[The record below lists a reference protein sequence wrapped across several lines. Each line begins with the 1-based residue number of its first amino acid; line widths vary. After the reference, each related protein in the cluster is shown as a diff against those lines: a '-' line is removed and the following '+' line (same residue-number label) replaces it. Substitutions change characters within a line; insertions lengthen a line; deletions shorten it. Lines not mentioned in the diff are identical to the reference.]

1 MTGPDV
7 HRPRPLEGIRV
18 LAVEQMI
25 AAPWSTQML
34 ARLGAD
40 VLKVEHPVHGDSG
53 RGATPSI
60 IDPDGRRVGATFLRN
75 NLDKRSIGI
84 DLKRAPG
91 LVLDL
96 AEHCDVFVQ
105 NQRAGALERMGLGY
119 EQVRARNPRVIYVS
133 VSGFGETVETPY
145 REWPAYASIAEAMS
159 GIYEWARVP
168 GQPLLVNPMG
178 GLGDIGSGMFA
189 TIGVLAALLQRAS
202 TGEGQH
208 VDISMFDSMV
218 AIADVVTAY
227 ESLGSTGERAPG
239 AIITTF
245 AAGDGDVVVQISR
258 EHQFER
264 LATII
269 GCPEW
274 LTDERFATRD
284 GWVAHREDVIRPAV
298 EAWSS
303 TLPKLEVARRLAD
316 AGIAAGP
323 CNSARDVIDDPHVA
337 ARGMLVGFDR
347 GDGGTYLVPGN
358 PVRMSGDDPPADRRS
373 PWLGED
379 TDRVLAEVLGL
390 DPGRI
395 AALRAEGLVG

>member
-1 MTGPDV
+1 MTGPGT
-7 HRPRPLEGIRV
+7 HRPRPLEGVRV

-40 VLKVEHPVHGDSG
+40 VIKVEHPVHGDSG

-60 IDPDGRRVGATFLRN
+60 ADPDGRRVGATFLRN
-75 NLDKRSIGI
+75 NLDKRSVGI

-105 NQRAGALERMGLGY
+105 NHKAGALERMGLGY

-145 REWPAYASIAEAMS
+145 RDWPAYASIAEAMS

-189 TIGVLAALLQRAS
+189 TIGVLAALLQRTL

-208 VDISMFDSMV
+208 VDISMFDAMV
-218 AIADVVTAY
+218 SIADVVTAY
-227 ESLGSTGERAPG
+227 ESLGSSGERAPG

-245 AAGDGDVVVQISR
+245 AAADGEVVVQISR

-264 LATII
+264 LATIV
-269 GCPEW
+269 GHPEW
-274 LTDERFATRD
+274 LADGRFATRE

-358 PVRMSGDDPPADRRS
+358 PVRMSGDEPPPERRA

-379 TDRVLAEVLGL
+379 TDGVLAEVLGL
-390 DPGRI
+390 TPERI
-395 AALRAEGLVG
+395 AALRADGLVG

>member
-1 MTGPDV
+1 MNDRTP
-7 HRPRPLEGIRV
+7 PRPLEGVRV

-34 ARLGAD
+34 ARLGAE
-40 VLKVEHPVHGDSG
+40 VIKVEHPVHGDSG
-53 RGATPSI
+53 RGANPSI
-60 IDPDGRRVGATFLRN
+60 AAPDGRRVGATFLRN
-75 NLDKRSIGI
+75 NLDKRSVGI
-84 DLKRAPG
+84 DLKRAPE

-96 AEHCDVFVQ
+96 AERCDVFVQ
-105 NQRAGALERMGLGY
+105 NYKAGALERMGLGY
-119 EQVRARNPRVIYVS
+119 EHVRSRNPRVVYVS

-145 REWPAYASIAEAMS
+145 RDWPAYASIAEAMS
-159 GIYEWARVP
+159 GVYEWAREP
-168 GQPLLVNPMG
+168 DRPLLVNPMG

-189 TIGVLAALLQRAS
+189 TIGVLAALLQRTL

-208 VDISMFDSMV
+208 IDISMFDSML

-227 ESLGSTGERAPG
+227 ESLGSSGQRAPG

-245 AAGDGDVVVQISR
+245 AAADGEVVVQISR

-269 GCPEW
+269 GRPEW
-274 LTDERFATRD
+274 LTDERFASRD

-303 TLPKLEVARRLAD
+303 TLPKAEVARVLAEV
-316 AGIAAGP
+316 GIAAGP
-323 CNSARDVIDDPHVA
+323 CNTARDVIDDPHVA
-337 ARGMLVGFDR
+337 ARDMLIGFDR

-358 PVRMSGDDPPADRRS
+358 PVRMSGDVAPPDRRA
-373 PWLGED
+373 PWLGEH
-379 TDRVLAEVLGL
+379 TDAVLGEVLGL
-390 DPGRI
+390 SRDRL
-395 AALRAEGLVG
+395 AELRADGLIG